1 MPCAACALVSLP
13 SCVVLAAA
21 KRACSCCMARS
32 MRCEP
37 AMGCGV
43 VCAMAAVLPRET
55 AIDRTRIERAFF
67 MGFSREWWVRLPSVA
82 GAWRL
87 PFDDDP
93 TDGRPKL
100 IGRHRKKDDKWT
112 TNNVAVCHMY
122 GSRMKHLP

>member
-1 MPCAACALVSLP
+1 
-13 SCVVLAAA
+13 
-21 KRACSCCMARS
+21 
-32 MRCEP
+32 
-37 AMGCGV
+37 
-43 VCAMAAVLPRET
+43 
-55 AIDRTRIERAFF
+55 

-112 TNNVAVCHMY
+112 RNNVAVCHMS
-122 GSRMKHLP
+122 GSRMKHLPHTKMVCSGAWKPTIRDIE